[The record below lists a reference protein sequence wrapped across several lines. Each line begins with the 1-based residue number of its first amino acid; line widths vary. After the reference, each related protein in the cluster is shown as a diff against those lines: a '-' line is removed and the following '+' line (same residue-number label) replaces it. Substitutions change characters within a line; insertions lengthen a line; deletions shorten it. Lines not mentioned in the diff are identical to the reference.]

1 MICELAAGLA
11 CLVSLSLREPVD
23 PPIHRFSAE
32 VGNGGNTEMWR
43 VGAQRNWRKRLRINQ
58 SWQVGGY
65 WDLAF
70 GAWYGRSVDGADET
84 LLDVGLTPVFR
95 LEKSKISNKV
105 STYLEAA
112 VGFHLLSKDHISNR
126 RLGEAFQFGDHVGL
140 GVRFGSRGRY
150 DVSYRLQH
158 LSNAGLARRNR
169 GINFNQ
175 IRFSYHFR

>member
-1 MICELAAGLA
+1 MICELAAGIA
-11 CLVSLSLREPVD
+11 CLVSLSLREPGD

-32 VGNGGNTEMWR
+32 VGSGSNTEMWR
-43 VGAQRNWRKRLRINQ
+43 VGLQRNWKMRLRINR

-65 WDLAF
+65 WDLAI
-70 GAWYGRSVDGADET
+70 GAWYGTSLTGADET

-95 LEKSKISNKV
+95 LEPSKTSNKV
-105 STYLEAA
+105 SPYLEAA
-112 VGFHLLSKDHISNR
+112 VGFHLLSKNHISNR
-126 RLGEAFQFGDHVGL
+126 RLGEAFQFGDHMGL

-150 DVSYRLQH
+150 DLSYRLQH